1 MTNRKSI
8 EYAQDGYAA
17 AQAAVLA
24 LFAAGMI
31 VGCATPPTA
40 VPTSAPAA
48 VVAPPAP
55 VEPPKPTV
63 VVPDLPPAQAKAQA
77 QKHAIEAIDQLQNG
91 DEAAASHTIELALA
105 FDPGN
110 ELARKLRDQIAADPE
125 KELGSVFFRYTVQ
138 RDDSISKLAQQYLGD
153 RFRFYILARYNE
165 ITNPSRLAAGQVIKI
180 PGKAPPPA
188 PARAPARSPEASEP
202 AAKPAAAEAEA
213 APAPASAP
221 APEANALMQ
230 KGVQLQRTGDLAGA
244 YAAFSEASQRDR
256 GNHDAAVARDSAKQ
270 ALIRRYD
277 REAVQA
283 FQRQNLDMA
292 IARWTSILDLDP
304 NNQKARLE
312 RERAT
317 DLKKRMT
324 EKFGGK

>member
-1 MTNRKSI
+1 MRNRKSI
-8 EYAQDGYAA
+8 GSAQDGYALMPTA
-17 AQAAVLA
+17 LA
-24 LFAAGMI
+24 LLAAGMI
-31 VGCATPPTA
+31 GGCATPPTA
-40 VPTSAPAA
+40 APTSAPAA
-48 VVAPPAP
+48 VAAPAAP
-55 VEPPKPTV
+55 VEPPKPAI

-91 DEAAASHTIELALA
+91 DEAAASHTLELALA
-105 FDPGN
+105 LDPAN

-125 KELGSVFFRYTVQ
+125 KELGTVFFRYTVQ

-165 ITNPSRLAAGQVIKI
+165 IANPSRLAAGQVIKI

-202 AAKPAAAEAEA
+202 AAKPAGAEAEA
-213 APAPASAP
+213 APTPPP

-230 KGVQLQRTGDLAGA
+230 KGTQLQRTGDLAGA

-256 GNHDAAVARDSAKQ
+256 GNHDAAVARDAAKQ

-292 IARWTSILDLDP
+292 IARWTSILELEP

-312 RERAT
+312 RDRAT

>member
-1 MTNRKSI
+1 MRNRKSI
-8 EYAQDGYAA
+8 GSAQDGYALLPA
-17 AQAAVLA
+17 ALA
-24 LFAAGMI
+24 LLAAGVI
-31 VGCATPPTA
+31 GGCATPPPA
-40 VPTSAPAA
+40 APASAPA
-48 VVAPPAP
+48 VVAAPPAP
-55 VEPPKPTV
+55 VEPPKPTL

-91 DEAAASHTIELALA
+91 DEAAASHTLELALA
-105 FDPGN
+105 LDPAN
-110 ELARKLRDQIAADPE
+110 ELARKLRDQIVADPE
-125 KELGSVFFRYTVQ
+125 KELGTVFFRYTVQ

-180 PGKAPPPA
+180 PGKAPATPPATARA
-188 PARAPARSPEASEP
+188 PARAPEPSEAP
-202 AAKPAAAEAEA
+202 AKPAAEAEA
-213 APAPASAP
+213 APTAPLAQ
-221 APEANALMQ
+221 EGNTLMQ
-230 KGVQLQRTGDLAGA
+230 KGAQLQRSGDLAGA

-256 GNHDAAVARDSAKQ
+256 GNHDAVVARDAAKQ

-292 IARWTSILDLDP
+292 IARWTSILELEP
-304 NNQKARLE
+304 TNQKARLE
-312 RERAT
+312 RDRAT